1 MHVYWGNLVGIPCPQ
16 KDAFR
21 RELCNIAE
29 LSDHFQMADI
39 IHLLSDAIANQ
50 IAAGEV
56 VQRPASVVKEL
67 LENSVDAG
75 STNIQLILNESGRSL
90 IQVVDNG
97 RGMSMTDARMC
108 FERHATSKI
117 REINDIFSIYTMG
130 FRGEA
135 MASIAAV
142 AQVELKTRQD
152 NDTLGTYIRIEGSK
166 IISQEPC
173 NHPVGTTTIVKNLFY
188 NVPARRN
195 FLKSNQVELKH
206 VLDEF
211 IRIALAHPHLT
222 FIFHHNGL
230 ELYHLKAG
238 NLRQRIVGIFG
249 KPVNDKLVPVEEIT
263 DYVSV
268 SGFIGKPD
276 IAKKTRGEQFFFV
289 NNRFIKSQFLN
300 YAVAKAFEEL
310 IPDKSFPLYVL
321 FIQINPA
328 AIDVNVHPTKQ
339 EIKFEDEKSVFMIIQ
354 AAVKHGLAQYSV
366 TPTLDFTQEA
376 SFSNLDAVRFQPSAD
391 ERIMNKYTGGHGF
404 PSSSGQ
410 QPVLTTPRT
419 ANWQTVLPSAM
430 QAASDIITL
439 RSKMDEDEVMSFPSE
454 SLFEDEP
461 EHSPFEPVQLHQKYI
476 LTQIK
481 SGLVLI
487 DQQKALERIHFEK
500 YLRILEN
507 HPSASQQSLFPKTL
521 DFSAQDS
528 FLLQEILPELKI
540 LGFDIQP
547 FGQNT
552 FVVHGLPADNF
563 EEDEQSLIELMLE
576 SYKNSFGGEPLNKKE
591 RLAQSMARGITF
603 RKCKRLD
610 TKEMKMIIEE
620 LFACQDPNYTMGGK
634 KTFITITLQEF
645 DQKFS

>member
-1 MHVYWGNLVGIPCPQ
+1 
-16 KDAFR
+16 
-21 RELCNIAE
+21 
-29 LSDHFQMADI
+29 MADI
-39 IHLLSDAIANQ
+39 IQLLPDAIANQ

-75 STNIQLILNESGRSL
+75 STHIQLILNESGRSL

-97 RGMSMTDARMC
+97 TGMSLTDARMC

-117 REINDIFSIYTMG
+117 RQINDIFSIYTMG

-142 AQVELKTRQD
+142 AQVELKTRREMD
-152 NDTLGTYIRIEGSK
+152 ALGTHIRIEGSK
-166 IISQEPC
+166 VISQEAC
-173 NHPVGTTTIVKNLFY
+173 SHPVGTTIIVKNLFY

-206 VLDEF
+206 ILDEF

-222 FIFHHNGL
+222 FSLHHNGM
-230 ELYHLKAG
+230 ELYHLKGG
-238 NLRQRIVGIFG
+238 NMRQRIVGIFG
-249 KPVNDKLVPVEEIT
+249 KSMNDKLVPVEEMT

-276 IAKKTRGEQFFFV
+276 VAKKTRGEQFFFV

-300 YAVAKAFEEL
+300 YAVSKAFEEL
-310 IPDKSFPLYVL
+310 IPEKSFPFYVL
-321 FIQINPA
+321 FIEISPA

-376 SFSNLDAVRFQPSAD
+376 TFSNLDAVRFPPRSD
-391 ERIMNKYTGGHGF
+391 EKIMSKYTGGHGF
-404 PSSSGQ
+404 ANSKGENPQ
-410 QPVLTTPRT
+410 LVTPHT
-419 ANWQTVLPSAM
+419 ANWKTILPSSM
-430 QAASDIITL
+430 QDASDIITF
-439 RSKMDEDEVMSFPSE
+439 RSKMDDSEVIDIPAS
-454 SLFEDEP
+454 SLFDEDTVD
-461 EHSPFEPVQLHQKYI
+461 SSTFEPVQLHQKYI

-487 DQQKALERIHFEK
+487 HQQKALERIYFEK

-507 HPSASQQSLFPKTL
+507 QPASTQQSLFPKSL
-521 DFSAQDS
+521 EFSIQDT
-528 FLLQEILPELKI
+528 FLIEEILPELRV

-552 FVVHGLPADNF
+552 FVVHGVPTDQIDD
-563 EEDEQSLIELMLE
+563 DEKTLIEMMLE
-576 SYKNSFGGEPLNKKE
+576 SYKESFGSEPLSKKE

-603 RKCKRLD
+603 RKNKRLD
-610 TKEMKMIIEE
+610 TKEMKVLIED
-620 LFACQDPNYTMGGK
+620 LFACSEPNYTLSGK
-634 KTFITITLQEF
+634 KTFVTITLQEI
-645 DQKFS
+645 DQKFL

>member
-1 MHVYWGNLVGIPCPQ
+1 
-16 KDAFR
+16 
-21 RELCNIAE
+21 
-29 LSDHFQMADI
+29 MADI
-39 IHLLSDAIANQ
+39 IQLLPDAIANQ

-56 VQRPASVVKEL
+56 VQRPASVIKEL

-97 RGMSMTDARMC
+97 AGMSMTDARMC

-142 AQVELKTRQD
+142 AQVELKTRQN
-152 NDTLGTYIRIEGSK
+152 NDTLGTHIRIEGSK

-173 NHPVGTTTIVKNLFY
+173 NHPTGTTTIVKNLFY

-206 VLDEF
+206 VMDEF

-222 FIFHHNGL
+222 FSLHHNGM

-249 KPVNDKLVPVEEIT
+249 KPMNDKLVPVEETT

-276 IAKKTRGEQFFFV
+276 VAKKTRGEQFFFV

-300 YAVAKAFEEL
+300 YAVSKAFEEL
-310 IPDKSFPLYVL
+310 VPDKSFPFYVL
-321 FIQINPA
+321 FIEINPA

-376 SFSNLDAVRFQPSAD
+376 SFTNLDAVKFKPAAD
-391 ERIMNKYTGGHGF
+391 ERIMSKYTGGHGF
-404 PSSSGQ
+404 ATSGGQ
-410 QPVLTTPRT
+410 QPILTTPRT
-419 ANWQTVLPSAM
+419 ANWQTILPSAM
-430 QAASDIITL
+430 QDASDIITI
-439 RSKMDEDEVMSFPSE
+439 RSKMDETENLIIPSD
-454 SLFEDEP
+454 SLFDDAHTENI
-461 EHSPFEPVQLHQKYI
+461 SFEPIQLHQKYI

-487 DQQKALERIHFEK
+487 HQQKALERIYFEK
-500 YLRILEN
+500 YMRALEYQ
-507 HPSASQQSLFPKTL
+507 PSATQQSLFPKSL
-521 DFSAQDS
+521 DFSPQDA
-528 FLLQEILPELKI
+528 FLLIEILPELRK

-552 FVVHGLPADNF
+552 FVIHGLPADNID
-563 EEDEQSLIELMLE
+563 EDEQSLIELMLE
-576 SYKNSFGGEPLNKKE
+576 SYKESYGGESIGKRE

-603 RKCKRLD
+603 KKSKRLD

-620 LFACQDPNYTMGGK
+620 LFACEEPNYTPNGK
-634 KTFITITLQEF
+634 KTFVTITLQEIE
-645 DQKFS
+645 QKFL

>member
-1 MHVYWGNLVGIPCPQ
+1 
-16 KDAFR
+16 
-21 RELCNIAE
+21 
-29 LSDHFQMADI
+29 MADI
-39 IHLLSDAIANQ
+39 IQLLPDAIANQ

-56 VQRPASVVKEL
+56 VQRPASVIKEL

-97 RGMSMTDARMC
+97 AGMSITDARMC

-142 AQVELKTRQD
+142 AQVELKTRQS
-152 NDTLGTYIRIEGSK
+152 NDTLGTHIRIEGSK

-173 NHPVGTTTIVKNLFY
+173 NHPVGTTIIVKNLFY

-206 VLDEF
+206 VMDEF

-222 FIFHHNGL
+222 FSLHHNSM

-249 KPVNDKLVPVEEIT
+249 KPMNDKLVPVEENT

-268 SGFIGKPD
+268 SGFIGKPEV
-276 IAKKTRGEQFFFV
+276 AKKTRGEQFFFV

-300 YAVAKAFEEL
+300 YAVSKAFEEL
-310 IPDKSFPLYVL
+310 VPDKSFPFYVL
-321 FIQINPA
+321 FIEINPA

-366 TPTLDFTQEA
+366 TPTLDFSQEA
-376 SFSNLDAVRFQPSAD
+376 SFTNLDAVKFKPAAD
-391 ERIMNKYTGGHGF
+391 ERIMSKYTGGHGF
-404 PSSSGQ
+404 ANSGGQ
-410 QPVLTTPRT
+410 QPALTTPRT
-419 ANWQTVLPSAM
+419 ANWQTILPSAM
-430 QAASDIITL
+430 QDASDIITI
-439 RSKMDEDEVMSFPSE
+439 RSKMDETDNLVITSD
-454 SLFEDEP
+454 SLFDDNHTENI
-461 EHSPFEPVQLHQKYI
+461 SFEPVQLHQKYI

-487 DQQKALERIHFEK
+487 QQQKALERIYFEK
-500 YLRILEN
+500 YMKALE
-507 HPSASQQSLFPKTL
+507 HQPFATQQSLFPKSL
-521 DFSAQDS
+521 DFSPQDA
-528 FLLQEILPELKI
+528 FLLAEILPELRK

-552 FVVHGLPADNF
+552 FVIHGLPADNID
-563 EEDEQSLIELMLE
+563 EDEQSLIELMLE
-576 SYKNSFGGEPLNKKE
+576 SYKESYGGESLSKRE
-591 RLAQSMARGITF
+591 RLAQSMAHGITF
-603 RKCKRLD
+603 RKNKRLD

-620 LFACQDPNYTMGGK
+620 LFACEEPNYTPNGK
-634 KTFITITLQEF
+634 KTFVTITLQEIE
-645 DQKFS
+645 QKFL

>member
-1 MHVYWGNLVGIPCPQ
+1 
-16 KDAFR
+16 
-21 RELCNIAE
+21 
-29 LSDHFQMADI
+29 MADI
-39 IHLLSDAIANQ
+39 IQLLPDAIANQ

-75 STNIQLILNESGRSL
+75 STQIQLILNESGRSL

-142 AQVELKTRQD
+142 AQVELKSRQES
-152 NDTLGTYIRIEGSK
+152 DTLGTHIRIEGSK
-166 IISQEPC
+166 VISQEPC
-173 NHPVGTTTIVKNLFY
+173 SHPVGTTIIVKNLFF

-211 IRIALAHPHLT
+211 VRIALAHPHLT
-222 FIFHHNGL
+222 FSLHHNGM

-249 KPVNDKLVPVEEIT
+249 KSLNDKLVPVEEVT

-276 IAKKTRGEQFFFV
+276 VAKKTRGEQFFFV

-300 YAVAKAFEEL
+300 YAVSKAFEEL
-310 IPDKSFPLYVL
+310 IPDKSFPFYVL
-321 FIQINPA
+321 FIEISPA

-366 TPTLDFTQEA
+366 TPTLDFDQEA
-376 SFSNLDAVRFQPSAD
+376 SFHNLDAVRFQPKAD
-391 ERIMNKYTGGHGF
+391 ERIMSKYTGGHSFSNSKGEY
-404 PSSSGQ
+404 PQ
-410 QPVLTTPRT
+410 MVEPHTP
-419 ANWQTVLPSAM
+419 NWKTILPAAM
-430 QAASDIITL
+430 QDATDIITF
-439 RSKMDEDEVMSFPSE
+439 RSKMDDDREVIDLPAS
-454 SLFEDEP
+454 SLFDDDQNDAGT
-461 EHSPFEPVQLHQKYI
+461 FEPVQLHQKYI
-476 LTQIK
+476 MTQIK
-481 SGLVLI
+481 SGWVII
-487 DQQKALERIHFEK
+487 DQQKALERIYFEK
-500 YLRILEN
+500 YLKVLDN
-507 HPSASQQSLFPKTL
+507 HPASTQQSLFPKTL
-521 DFSAQDS
+521 EFSPQDT
-528 FLLQEILPELKI
+528 FLLQEILPELRV

-547 FGQNT
+547 FGNQT
-552 FVVHGLPADNF
+552 FVIHGTPADQIDD
-563 EEDEQSLIELMLE
+563 DEQTLIELMLE
-576 SYKNSFGGEPLNKKE
+576 SYKESFGSEPLSKKE
-591 RLAQSMARGITF
+591 RLAQSMAQGVTF
-603 RKCKRLD
+603 KKNKRLD
-610 TKEMKMIIEE
+610 IKEMKVLIED
-620 LFACQDPNYTMGGK
+620 LFACSEPNYTLRGK
-634 KTFITITLQEF
+634 KTFVTLTLQEI
-645 DQKFS
+645 DQKFL